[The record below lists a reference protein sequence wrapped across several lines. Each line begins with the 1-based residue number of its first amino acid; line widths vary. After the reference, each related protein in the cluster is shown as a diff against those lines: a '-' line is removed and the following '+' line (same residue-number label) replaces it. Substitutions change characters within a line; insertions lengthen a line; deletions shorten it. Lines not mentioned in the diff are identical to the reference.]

1 MTVYT
6 GLVDEPTDVFDLH
19 LPPYAREVR
28 RG

>member
-6 GLVDEPTDVFDLH
+6 GLIDEDTDYFDLFA
-19 LPPYAREVR
+19 PPYAREVR

>member
-6 GLVDEPTDVFDLH
+6 GLLAEDVEPFDLFT
-19 LPPYAREVR
+19 PPYAREVR